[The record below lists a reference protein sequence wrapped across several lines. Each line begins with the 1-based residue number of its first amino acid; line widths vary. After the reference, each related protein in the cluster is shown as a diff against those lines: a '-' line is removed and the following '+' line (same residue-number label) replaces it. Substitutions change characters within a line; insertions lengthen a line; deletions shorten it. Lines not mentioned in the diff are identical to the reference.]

1 MAAAALALVWAT
13 VPAGAAT
20 PAEDYQAAR
29 KIFVRGDV
37 VGAMPLLRKAAD
49 AGHAPAQVLLA
60 QILDQAE
67 FDREAV
73 DYFRKAAAQGD
84 ADGEFGLGTMYA
96 GGEGVARDAQEALR
110 WYRLAAGRGHE
121 RAILVLALA
130 HLRGDLGLTDRRRDD
145 AQARQWIR
153 AAAEKGDAQAMQGLA
168 SALRSGD
175 FGFVADSG
183 QAAEWEAKLKKLR
196 AIATRNPKK

>member
-1 MAAAALALVWAT
+1 MAAAALALVWTA

-67 FDREAV
+67 FDREAI

-168 SALRSGD
+168 AALRSGD

-183 QAAEWEAKLKKLR
+183 QAAEWEAKLRKLR
-196 AIATRNPKK
+196 AITTRNPKK

>member
-1 MAAAALALVWAT
+1 MAAAALALVWAA

-37 VGAMPLLRKAAD
+37 VGAMPMLRKAAD

-153 AAAEKGDAQAMQGLA
+153 AAAEKGDAQAMQGLS

-183 QAAEWEAKLKKLR
+183 QAAEWEAKLRKLR